1 MHQTPVLCHHICH
14 NNDQS
19 KDLNNRLQVPYLCLS
34 IMKNLL
40 IIGAGRSATALIHYI
55 LEQARQYNF
64 YVTISDADI
73 ELARR
78 KVNDHSHGRSIWLD
92 ASKPNDRRE
101 VIARHDVVVSL
112 LPPQM
117 HLEVAQDCIALGKH
131 MVTASYVSKQVFR
144 LGDEARQ
151 RALVFMNEI
160 GLDPGID
167 HMSAMQR
174 IHKIKAL
181 GGKITAF
188 HSYTG
193 GLVAPESDDNPWH
206 YKFSWNPRNVVLAG
220 QGTAQFLE
228 DGKLKYIP
236 YRRLFRQYRLVD
248 IPNLGKWE
256 VYANRDSLLYR
267 EAYGLQNIRTLFRGT
282 IRHQGFCDAWN
293 ALVRIGL
300 TDATFPIVDSD
311 KLTYHDLMEAFLGI
325 SQHTGSVK
333 DRMAKMIETEPDSD
347 IMKKLEWLGLF
358 SKRRIK
364 VKDATPSLILENL
377 LLEKWSLSPQD
388 KDMIIMQ
395 HVFEYELQRKK
406 RKLTSTLVMK
416 GDDSANTAMSRLV
429 GLPLGIFVKLLM
441 LGKISTTGVNIPTM
455 PEVYEP
461 VMAELEEYGVKFIE
475 QEE

>member
-1 MHQTPVLCHHICH
+1 MQ
-14 NNDQS
+14 
-19 KDLNNRLQVPYLCLS
+19 
-34 IMKNLL
+34 NLL
-40 IIGAGRSATALIHYI
+40 IIGAGRSATVLINYI
-55 LEQARQYNF
+55 LEQARENNF
-64 YVTISDADI
+64 FVTIADADVA
-73 ELARR
+73 LARQKAGNNPNSR
-78 KVNDHSHGRSIWLD
+78 AIWLD
-92 ASKPNDRRE
+92 ASKPNDRRD
-101 VIARHDVVVSL
+101 VISRHDVVVSL

-151 RALVFMNEI
+151 RALVFMNEL

-174 IHKIKAL
+174 IDKIRAK
-181 GGKITAF
+181 GGKITGF
-188 HSYTG
+188 YSYTG

-228 DGKLKYIP
+228 EGKLRYIP
-236 YRRLFRQYRLVD
+236 YRRLFRQYRIIE
-248 IPNLGKWE
+248 IPGMGEWE

-267 EAYGLQNIRTLFRGT
+267 EAYGLQKAKTLFRGT
-282 IRHQGFCDAWN
+282 IRHKGFCDAWN

-311 KLTYHDLMEAFLGI
+311 KLSYHDLMDAFLGI
-325 SQHTGSVK
+325 AEGTGSVK
-333 DRMAKMIETEPDSD
+333 DRIAQLID
-347 IMKKLEWLGLF
+347 IDPEGEIMEKLVWLGLF

-364 VKDATPSLILENL
+364 LKNATPSLILENL
-377 LLEKWSLSPQD
+377 LLEKWALKPND
-388 KDMIIMQ
+388 KDMVIMQ
-395 HVFEYELQRKK
+395 HVFEYELKGRKH
-406 RKLTSTLVMK
+406 KLVSTLTMK
-416 GDDSANTAMSRLV
+416 GNNGMDTAMSRLV

-441 LGKISTTGVNIPTM
+441 QGKISTTGVRIPTM

-461 VMAELEEYGVKFIE
+461 IMQELEQQGIVFTD

>member
-1 MHQTPVLCHHICH
+1 MAFKNVRYQTKRPIIQL
-14 NNDQS
+14 D
-19 KDLNNRLQVPYLCLS
+19 YLCPAL
-34 IMKNLL
+34 MKNLL
-40 IIGAGRSATALIHYI
+40 IIGAGRSATALIQYI
-55 LEQARQYNF
+55 LGQAKQHDF
-64 YVTISDADI
+64 YVTVSDTDI
-73 ELARR
+73 ELARQ
-78 KVNDHSHGRSIWLD
+78 KVADHTNGRAIWLD
-92 ASKPNDRRE
+92 ASKPNDRRD
-101 VIARHDVVVSL
+101 VISRHDVVVSL

-151 RALVFMNEI
+151 RALVFMNEL

-174 IHKIKAL
+174 IHQIKAK

-248 IPNLGKWE
+248 IPDMGQWE

-267 EAYGLQNIRTLFRGT
+267 EAYGLQTINTLFRGT
-282 IRHQGFCDAWN
+282 IRHRGFCDAWN

-311 KLTYHDLMEAFLGI
+311 KLSYHDLMEAFLGI
-325 SQHTGSVK
+325 SRHSGSVR
-333 DRMAKMIETEPDSD
+333 DRVAKMLEIEPESEV
-347 IMKKLEWLGLF
+347 MKKLEWLGLF

-364 VKDATPSLILENL
+364 VKDATPALILENL
-377 LLEKWSLSPQD
+377 LLEKWSLGPQD
-388 KDMIIMQ
+388 KDMVIMQ
-395 HVFEYELQRKK
+395 HVFEYELQRKT
-406 RKLTSTLVMK
+406 RKQTSTLVMK
-416 GDDSANTAMSRLV
+416 GENSTETAMSRLV

-461 VMAELEEYGVKFIE
+461 VMAELEDFGVRFIE
-475 QEE
+475 QEG

>member
-1 MHQTPVLCHHICH
+1 
-14 NNDQS
+14 
-19 KDLNNRLQVPYLCLS
+19 
-34 IMKNLL
+34 MKNVL
-40 IIGAGRSATALIHYI
+40 IIGAGRSATALIGYI
-55 LEQARQYNF
+55 LNEAPKHNF
-64 YVTISDADI
+64 LVTVGDADI

-78 KVNDHSHGRSIWLD
+78 KVKDHSHGRAIWLD

-101 VIARHDVVVSL
+101 VIARHDVIVSL

-151 RALVFMNEI
+151 RALVFMNEL

-174 IHKIKAL
+174 IHQIKNN
-181 GGKITAF
+181 GGKINAF
-188 HSYTG
+188 YSYTG

-228 DGKLKYIP
+228 DSKLKYIP
-236 YRRLFRQYRLVD
+236 YRRLFRQYRNVE
-248 IPNLGKWE
+248 IPGMGEWE
-256 VYANRDSLLYR
+256 VYANRDSLMYK
-267 EAYGLQNIRTLFRGT
+267 EAYGLQNIRTMFRGT
-282 IRHQGFCDAWN
+282 IRHKGFCDAWN

-333 DRMAKMIETEPDSD
+333 DRVARMIETDPDSD
-347 IMKKLEWLGLF
+347 IMQKLEWLGLF

-364 VKDATPSLILENL
+364 LQNATPALILENL
-377 LLEKWSLSPQD
+377 LLEKWALQPND
-388 KDMIIMQ
+388 KDMVIMQ
-395 HVFEYELQRKK
+395 HVFEYEQQRKR
-406 RKLTSTLVMK
+406 RKMTSTLVMK
-416 GDDSANTAMSRLV
+416 GTNSEETAMSRLV
-429 GLPLGIFVKLLM
+429 GLPLGIFVKLRM
-441 LGKISTTGVNIPTM
+441 MGKISTTGVNIPTM

-461 VMAELEEYGVKFIE
+461 VMAELEDNGVKFM
-475 QEE
+475 EEDNPM

>member
-1 MHQTPVLCHHICH
+1 
-14 NNDQS
+14 
-19 KDLNNRLQVPYLCLS
+19 
-34 IMKNLL
+34 MKNLL
-40 IIGAGRSATALIHYI
+40 IIGAGRSATALINYI
-55 LEQARQYNF
+55 LEQARQHDF
-64 YVTISDADI
+64 FITVADADL

-78 KVNDHSHGRSIWLD
+78 KINDHPKGRAIWLD
-92 ASKPNDRRE
+92 ASKTNDRRD
-101 VIARHDVVVSL
+101 VISRHDVVVSL

-117 HLEVAQDCIALGKH
+117 HLEVAQDCISLGKH

-151 RALVFMNEI
+151 RALVFMNEL

-174 IHKIKAL
+174 IHKIKGQ

-188 HSYTG
+188 YSYTG
-193 GLVAPESDDNPWH
+193 GLVAPESDNNPWH

-228 DGKLKYIP
+228 NGKLKYIP

-248 IPNLGKWE
+248 IPGMGDWE
-256 VYANRDSLLYR
+256 VYANRDSLLYKD
-267 EAYGLQNIRTLFRGT
+267 AYGLQDIKTLFRGT
-282 IRHQGFCDAWN
+282 IRHRGFCDAWN

-311 KLTYHDLMEAFLGI
+311 QLTYHDLMEAFLGI

-333 DRMAKMIETEPDSD
+333 DRIAKMIETEPDSE
-347 IMKKLEWLGLF
+347 IMQKLEWLGLF

-364 VKDATPSLILENL
+364 VQNGTPALILENL
-377 LLEKWSLSPQD
+377 LLEKWALQPD
-388 KDMIIMQ
+388 EKDMVIMQ
-395 HVFEYELQRKK
+395 HVFEYEQQRKK

-416 GDDSANTAMSRLV
+416 GENGYETAMSRLV

-441 LGKISTTGVNIPTM
+441 LDKISTTGVNIPTM

-461 VMAELEEYGVKFIE
+461 VMQELEDYGVKFIE

>member
-1 MHQTPVLCHHICH
+1 
-14 NNDQS
+14 
-19 KDLNNRLQVPYLCLS
+19 
-34 IMKNLL
+34 MKNIL
-40 IIGAGRSATALIHYI
+40 IIGAGRSATALINYI
-55 LEQARQYNF
+55 LGQARQHNF
-64 YVTISDADI
+64 LVTVGDADI

-78 KVNDHSHGRSIWLD
+78 KVNDHTHGRAIWLD
-92 ASKPNDRRE
+92 ASKPNDRRD

-117 HLEVAQDCIALGKH
+117 HLEVAQDCISLGKH

-151 RALVFMNEI
+151 RALVFMNEL

-174 IHKIKAL
+174 IHKIKNG

-188 HSYTG
+188 YSYTG

-248 IPNLGKWE
+248 IPDMGSWE

-267 EAYGLQNIRTLFRGT
+267 EAYGLQNIRTMFRGT
-282 IRHQGFCDAWN
+282 IRHVGFCDAWN

-311 KLTYHDLMEAFLGI
+311 KLSYHDLMEAFLGI

-333 DRMAKMIETEPDSD
+333 DRIAKMLETEPESP
-347 IMKKLEWLGLF
+347 IMQKLEWLGLF

-364 VKDATPSLILENL
+364 LQNATPALILENL
-377 LLEKWSLSPQD
+377 LLEKWGLAPQD
-388 KDMIIMQ
+388 KDMVIMQ
-395 HVFEYELQRKK
+395 HVFEYEQARKK
-406 RKLTSTLVMK
+406 RKMTSTLVMK
-416 GDDSANTAMSRLV
+416 GEDSENTAMSKLV
-429 GLPLGIFVKLLM
+429 GLPLGIFVKLLVQD
-441 LGKISTTGVNIPTM
+441 KISTTGVNIPTM

-461 VMAELEEYGVKFIE
+461 VMAELEEYGVKFL
-475 QEE
+475 EEEI

>member
-1 MHQTPVLCHHICH
+1 
-14 NNDQS
+14 
-19 KDLNNRLQVPYLCLS
+19 
-34 IMKNLL
+34 MKNLL
-40 IIGAGRSATALIHYI
+40 IIGAGRSATALINYI
-55 LEQARQYNF
+55 LEQARQHDF
-64 YVTISDADI
+64 FITVADSDI
-73 ELARR
+73 ELAQR
-78 KVNDHSHGRSIWLD
+78 KIEGHPKGRAIWLD
-92 ASKPNDRRE
+92 ASKPNDRRD
-101 VIARHDVVVSL
+101 VINRHDVVVSL

-117 HLEVAQDCIALGKH
+117 HLEVAQDCISLGKH

-151 RALVFMNEI
+151 RALVFMNEL

-174 IHKIKAL
+174 IHKIKGE

-188 HSYTG
+188 YSYTG

-228 DGKLKYIP
+228 NGKLKYIP

-248 IPNLGKWE
+248 IPNMGQWE
-256 VYANRDSLLYR
+256 VYANRDSLLYK
-267 EAYGLQNIRTLFRGT
+267 ESYGLQDIKTLFRGT
-282 IRHQGFCDAWN
+282 IRHRGFCDAWN

-311 KLTYHDLMEAFLGI
+311 QLTYHDLMEAFLGI

-333 DRMAKMIETEPDSD
+333 DRIAKLIEVEPDSEV
-347 IMKKLEWLGLF
+347 MQKLEWLGLF

-364 VKDATPSLILENL
+364 VNNATPSLILESL
-377 LLEKWSLSPQD
+377 LLEKWALQPD
-388 KDMIIMQ
+388 EKDMVIMQ
-395 HVFEYELQRKK
+395 HVFEYEQQRKK

-416 GDDSANTAMSRLV
+416 GENGIETAMSRLV

-461 VMAELEEYGVKFIE
+461 VMQELEEYGVKFIE

>member
-1 MHQTPVLCHHICH
+1 
-14 NNDQS
+14 
-19 KDLNNRLQVPYLCLS
+19 
-34 IMKNLL
+34 MKNVL
-40 IIGAGRSATALIHYI
+40 IIGAGRSATALIGYI
-55 LEQARQYNF
+55 LNEAPKHNF
-64 YVTISDADI
+64 LVTVGDADI

-78 KVNDHSHGRSIWLD
+78 KVKDHSHGRAIWLD

-101 VIARHDVVVSL
+101 VIARHDVIVSL

-151 RALVFMNEI
+151 RALVFMNEL

-174 IHKIKAL
+174 IHQIKNN
-181 GGKITAF
+181 GGKINAF
-188 HSYTG
+188 YSYTG

-228 DGKLKYIP
+228 DSKLKYIP
-236 YRRLFRQYRLVD
+236 YRRLFRQYRNVE
-248 IPNLGKWE
+248 IPGMGEWE
-256 VYANRDSLLYR
+256 VYANRDSLMYK
-267 EAYGLQNIRTLFRGT
+267 EAYGLQNIRTMFRGT
-282 IRHQGFCDAWN
+282 IRHKGFCDAWN

-325 SQHTGSVK
+325 SQHAGSVK
-333 DRMAKMIETEPDSD
+333 DRVARMIETDPDSD
-347 IMKKLEWLGLF
+347 IMQKLEWLGLF

-364 VKDATPSLILENL
+364 LQNATPALILENL
-377 LLEKWSLSPQD
+377 LLEKWALQPND
-388 KDMIIMQ
+388 TDMVIMQ
-395 HVFEYELQRKK
+395 HVFEYEQQRKR
-406 RKLTSTLVMK
+406 RKMTSTLVMK
-416 GDDSANTAMSRLV
+416 GTNSEETAMSRLV

-441 LGKISTTGVNIPTM
+441 MGKISTTGVNIPTM

-461 VMAELEEYGVKFIE
+461 VMAELEDHGVKFM
-475 QEE
+475 EEDNPM

>member
-1 MHQTPVLCHHICH
+1 
-14 NNDQS
+14 
-19 KDLNNRLQVPYLCLS
+19 
-34 IMKNLL
+34 MKNLL
-40 IIGAGRSATALIHYI
+40 IIGAGRSATALINYT
-55 LEQARQYNF
+55 LEQARQHNF
-64 YVTISDADI
+64 FITVADADI
-73 ELARR
+73 DLARQ
-78 KVNDHSHGRSIWLD
+78 KVGDNPNGRAIWLD
-92 ASKPNDRRE
+92 ASKPNDRRD
-101 VIARHDVVVSL
+101 IINRHDVVVSL

-117 HLEVAQDCIALGKH
+117 HLEVAQDCISLGKH

-151 RALVFMNEI
+151 RALVFMNEL

-174 IHKIKAL
+174 IHQIKAR

-188 HSYTG
+188 YSYTG

-236 YRRLFRQYRLVD
+236 YRRLFRQYRLVN
-248 IPNLGKWE
+248 IPGMGEWE

-267 EAYGLQNIRTLFRGT
+267 EAYGLQDIKTMFRGT
-282 IRHQGFCDAWN
+282 IRHKGFCDAWN

-333 DRMAKMIETEPDSD
+333 DRIAKLIETDPEGE
-347 IMKKLEWLGLF
+347 IMQKLEWLGLF

-364 VKDATPSLILENL
+364 VKNATPALILENL
-377 LLEKWSLSPQD
+377 LLEKWALQPND
-388 KDMIIMQ
+388 KDMVIMQ
-395 HVFEYELQRKK
+395 HVFEYEINRRKH
-406 RKLTSTLVMK
+406 KLTSTLTMK
-416 GDDSANTAMSRLV
+416 GSNGADTAMSRLV
-429 GLPLGIFVKLLM
+429 GLPLGIFVKLLLM
-441 LGKISTTGVNIPTM
+441 DKISTTGVNIPTM

-461 VMAELEEYGVKFIE
+461 VMQELEQYGVKFTE
-475 QEE
+475 KEE

>member
-1 MHQTPVLCHHICH
+1 MQ
-14 NNDQS
+14 
-19 KDLNNRLQVPYLCLS
+19 
-34 IMKNLL
+34 NLL
-40 IIGAGRSATALIHYI
+40 IIGAGRSATVLINYI
-55 LEQARQYNF
+55 LEQSRQYNF
-64 YVTISDADI
+64 FVTVADADI
-73 ELARR
+73 ALAQQ
-78 KVNDHSHGRSIWLD
+78 KVGTHPNGRAIWLD
-92 ASKPNDRRE
+92 ASKPNDRRD
-101 VIARHDVVVSL
+101 IIGRHDVVVSM

-117 HLEVAQDCIALGKH
+117 HIEVAQDCIALGKH
-131 MVTASYVSKQVFR
+131 LVTASYVSKQVFR
-144 LGDEARQ
+144 LGDEVRQ
-151 RALVFMNEI
+151 RALVFMNEL

-174 IHKIKAL
+174 INDIRAK

-188 HSYTG
+188 YSYTG
-193 GLVAPESDDNPWH
+193 GLVAPESDNNPWH

-228 DGKLKYIP
+228 DSKLKYIP
-236 YRRLFRQYRLVD
+236 YRRLFRQYRLVQV
-248 IPNLGKWE
+248 PGMGEWE

-267 EAYGLQNIRTLFRGT
+267 DAYGLSDIQTLFRGT
-282 IRHQGFCDAWN
+282 VRHRGFCDAWN

-300 TDATFPIVDSD
+300 TDATFPIVNSD

-333 DRMAKMIETEPDSD
+333 DRMAKLLETEPESP
-347 IMKKLEWLGLF
+347 IMQKLEWLGLF

-364 VKDATPSLILENL
+364 VKDATPALILEQL
-377 LLEKWSLSPQD
+377 LLEKWALQPQD
-388 KDMIIMQ
+388 KDMVIMQ
-395 HVFEYELQRKK
+395 HVFEYELDGKP

-416 GDDSANTAMSRLV
+416 GNDGTDTAMSRLV

-461 VMAELEEYGVKFIE
+461 VMAELEEYGVRF
-475 QEE
+475 EEVEA

>member
-1 MHQTPVLCHHICH
+1 MQ
-14 NNDQS
+14 
-19 KDLNNRLQVPYLCLS
+19 
-34 IMKNLL
+34 NLL
-40 IIGAGRSATALIHYI
+40 IIGAGRSATVLINYI

-64 YVTISDADI
+64 FVTVADADLS
-73 ELARR
+73 LAQQ
-78 KVNDHSHGRSIWLD
+78 KVHGHANGRAIWLD
-92 ASKPNDRRE
+92 ASKPTDRKD
-101 VIARHDVVVSL
+101 IINRHDVIVSL

-117 HLEVAQDCIALGKH
+117 HLDVAQDCIVLGKH

-151 RALVFMNEI
+151 RALVFMNEL

-174 IHKIKAL
+174 IHQIKAK

-188 HSYTG
+188 YSYTG

-228 DGKLKYIP
+228 DNKLKYIP
-236 YRRLFRQYRLVD
+236 YRRLFRQYRIVN
-248 IPNLGKWE
+248 IPNMGEFE

-267 EAYGLQNIRTLFRGT
+267 DAYGLTDIKTLFRGT
-282 IRHQGFCDAWN
+282 IRHRGFCDAWN

-311 KLTYHDLMEAFLGI
+311 QLTYHDLMEAFLGI

-333 DRMAKMIETEPDSD
+333 DRVAKMIETEPDGE

-364 VKDATPSLILENL
+364 LKNATPSLILENL
-377 LLEKWSLSPQD
+377 LLEKWALGPQE
-388 KDMIIMQ
+388 KDMVIMQ
-395 HVFEYELQRKK
+395 HVFEYELNRKK
-406 RKLTSTLVMK
+406 KKLTSTLIMK
-416 GDDSANTAMSRLV
+416 GNNGSDTAMSKLV
-429 GLPLGIFVKLLM
+429 GLPLGIFVKLLL

-461 VMAELEEYGVKFIE
+461 VMQELAEYGVEFIE
-475 QEE
+475 EEE

>member
-1 MHQTPVLCHHICH
+1 MQ
-14 NNDQS
+14 
-19 KDLNNRLQVPYLCLS
+19 
-34 IMKNLL
+34 NLL
-40 IIGAGRSATALIHYI
+40 IIGAGRSATALINYI

-64 YVTISDADI
+64 FVTVGDADMA
-73 ELARR
+73 LAQQ
-78 KVNDHSHGRSIWLD
+78 KINGHPNGRAIWLD
-92 ASKPNDRRE
+92 ASKPNDRKD
-101 VIARHDVVVSL
+101 IINRHDVIVSL

-117 HLEVAQDCIALGKH
+117 HLDVAQDCIVLGKH

-151 RALVFMNEI
+151 RALVFMNEL

-174 IHKIKAL
+174 INQIKAK

-188 HSYTG
+188 YSYTG
-193 GLVAPESDDNPWH
+193 GLVAPESDTNPWH

-228 DGKLKYIP
+228 DNKLKYIP
-236 YRRLFRQYRLVD
+236 YRRLFRQYRIVN
-248 IPNLGKWE
+248 IPNMGEFE

-267 EAYGLQNIRTLFRGT
+267 EAYGLQDIKTLFRGT
-282 IRHQGFCDAWN
+282 IRHRGFCDAWN

-311 KLTYHDLMEAFLGI
+311 QLTYHDLMEAFLGI

-333 DRMAKMIETEPDSD
+333 DRVAKMLETEPDSE

-364 VKDATPSLILENL
+364 LNNATPSLILENL
-377 LLEKWSLSPQD
+377 LLEKWALGPQE
-388 KDMIIMQ
+388 KDMVIMQ
-395 HVFEYELQRKK
+395 HVFEYELNRRKK
-406 RKLTSTLVMK
+406 KLTSTLIMK
-416 GDDSANTAMSRLV
+416 GTNGHDTAMSKLV
-429 GLPLGIFVKLLM
+429 GLPLGIFVKLLL
-441 LGKISTTGVNIPTM
+441 LGKISTTGVNIPIM

-461 VMAELEEYGVKFIE
+461 VMQELAEHGVEFIE
-475 QEE
+475 EEE

>member
-1 MHQTPVLCHHICH
+1 
-14 NNDQS
+14 
-19 KDLNNRLQVPYLCLS
+19 
-34 IMKNLL
+34 MKNLL
-40 IIGAGRSATALIHYI
+40 IIGAGRSATALINYI
-55 LEQARQYNF
+55 LDQGKKHNF
-64 YVTISDADI
+64 FITVADASI
-73 ELARR
+73 ELAQR
-78 KVNDHSHGRSIWLD
+78 KVNNHPNGRAIWLD
-92 ASKPNDRRE
+92 ASKPSDRHD
-101 VIARHDVVVSL
+101 VIQRHDVVVSL

-117 HLEVAQDCIALGKH
+117 HLEVAQDCIVLGKH

-151 RALVFMNEI
+151 RALVFMNEL

-174 IHKIKAL
+174 INEIRNK

-188 HSYTG
+188 YSYTG

-236 YRRLFRQYRLVD
+236 YRRIFRQYRIID
-248 IPNLGKWE
+248 IPGLGKWE
-256 VYANRDSLLYR
+256 MYANRDSMMYR
-267 EAYGLQNIRTLFRGT
+267 EAYGLQDIKTLLRGT
-282 IRHQGFCDAWN
+282 IRHVGFCDAWN

-333 DRMAKMIETEPDSD
+333 DRIAKLVETEPDSE
-347 IMKKLEWLGLF
+347 IMQKLEWLGLF
-358 SKRRIK
+358 SKKRIK
-364 VKDATPSLILENL
+364 INNATPSLILENM
-377 LLEKWSLSPQD
+377 LLEKWALQP
-388 KDMIIMQ
+388 KDRDMVIMQ
-395 HVFEYELQRKK
+395 HVFEYEIGRKK
-406 RKLTSTLVMK
+406 KKLTSTLVMK
-416 GDDSANTAMSRLV
+416 GDDAEHTAMSKLV
-429 GLPLGIFVKLLM
+429 GLPLGIFVNLLLQGKL
-441 LGKISTTGVNIPTM
+441 SPTGVNIPIM

-461 VMAELEEYGVKFIE
+461 VMAELQNHGVVFEDVEE
-475 QEE
+475 

>member
-1 MHQTPVLCHHICH
+1 
-14 NNDQS
+14 
-19 KDLNNRLQVPYLCLS
+19 
-34 IMKNLL
+34 MKNVL
-40 IIGAGRSATALIHYI
+40 IIGAGRSATALIGYI
-55 LEQARQYNF
+55 LNEAPKHNF
-64 YVTISDADI
+64 LVTVGDADI

-78 KVNDHSHGRSIWLD
+78 KVKDHTHGRAIWLD

-101 VIARHDVVVSL
+101 VIARHDVIVSL

-117 HLEVAQDCIALGKH
+117 HLEVAQDCISLGKH

-151 RALVFMNEI
+151 RALVFMNEL

-174 IHKIKAL
+174 IHQIKNN
-181 GGKITAF
+181 GGKINAF
-188 HSYTG
+188 YSYTG

-236 YRRLFRQYRLVD
+236 YRRLFRQYRNVE
-248 IPNLGKWE
+248 IPGMGEWE
-256 VYANRDSLLYR
+256 VYANRDSLMYK
-267 EAYGLQNIRTLFRGT
+267 EAYGLQNIRTMFRGT
-282 IRHQGFCDAWN
+282 IRHKGFCDAWN

-325 SQHTGSVK
+325 SQHVGSVK
-333 DRMAKMIETEPDSD
+333 DRVAKMIETEPESD
-347 IMKKLEWLGLF
+347 IMQKLEWLGLF
-358 SKRRIK
+358 SKRKIK
-364 VKDATPSLILENL
+364 LQNATPALILENL
-377 LLEKWSLSPQD
+377 LLEKWALQPHD
-388 KDMIIMQ
+388 RDMVIMQ
-395 HVFEYELQRKK
+395 HVFEYEQQRKR
-406 RKLTSTLVMK
+406 RKMTSTLVMK
-416 GDDSANTAMSRLV
+416 GNNSEETAMSRLV

-441 LGKISTTGVNIPTM
+441 MGKISTTGVNIPTM

-461 VMAELEEYGVKFIE
+461 VMAELEDHGVKFM
-475 QEE
+475 EEDTPL

>member
-1 MHQTPVLCHHICH
+1 
-14 NNDQS
+14 
-19 KDLNNRLQVPYLCLS
+19 
-34 IMKNLL
+34 MKNLL
-40 IIGAGRSATALIHYI
+40 IIGAGRSATALIKYV
-55 LEQARQYNF
+55 LEQARQHDF
-64 YVTISDADI
+64 FITLADADL
-73 ELARR
+73 EMARR
-78 KVNDHSHGRSIWLD
+78 KINDHPKGRAIWLD
-92 ASKPNDRRE
+92 ASKTNDRRD
-101 VIARHDVVVSL
+101 IISRHDVVVSL

-117 HLEVAQDCIALGKH
+117 HLEVAQDCISLGKH

-151 RALVFMNEI
+151 RALVFMNEL

-174 IHKIKAL
+174 IHKIKAE

-188 HSYTG
+188 YSYTG

-228 DGKLKYIP
+228 NGKLKYIP

-248 IPNLGKWE
+248 IPDMGQWE
-256 VYANRDSLLYR
+256 VYANRDSLLYKD
-267 EAYGLQNIRTLFRGT
+267 AYGLQDIKTLFRGT
-282 IRHQGFCDAWN
+282 IRHRGFCDAWN

-311 KLTYHDLMEAFLGI
+311 QLTYHDLMEAFLGI

-333 DRMAKMIETEPDSD
+333 ERIAKLIEVEPDSEV
-347 IMKKLEWLGLF
+347 IQKLEWLGLF

-364 VKDATPSLILENL
+364 VKNATPSLILENL
-377 LLEKWSLSPQD
+377 LLEKWALQPD
-388 KDMIIMQ
+388 EKDMVIMQ
-395 HVFEYELQRKK
+395 HVFEYEQQRKK
-406 RKLTSTLVMK
+406 RKRTSTLIMK
-416 GDDSANTAMSRLV
+416 GENGIETAMSRLV

-441 LGKISTTGVNIPTM
+441 LGKISTTGVSIPTM

-461 VMAELEEYGVKFIE
+461 VMQELEEYGVKFIE

>member
-1 MHQTPVLCHHICH
+1 MQ
-14 NNDQS
+14 
-19 KDLNNRLQVPYLCLS
+19 
-34 IMKNLL
+34 NLL
-40 IIGAGRSATALIHYI
+40 IIGAGRSATALINYI
-55 LEQARQYNF
+55 LEAARQHNF
-64 YVTISDADI
+64 FVTVADADL
-73 ELARR
+73 EMAQR
-78 KVNDHSHGRSIWLD
+78 KVEGKPNGRAIWLD
-92 ASKPNDRRE
+92 ASKTNDRRD
-101 VIARHDVVVSL
+101 VIQRHDVVVSL

-117 HLEVAQDCIALGKH
+117 HLELAQDCIALGKH
-131 MVTASYVSKQVFR
+131 MVTASYVSKQVLR
-144 LGDEARQ
+144 LGDDARQ

-174 IHKIKAL
+174 IHKIKAE

-188 HSYTG
+188 YSYTG

-248 IPNLGKWE
+248 IPDMGQWE

-267 EAYGLQNIRTLFRGT
+267 EAYGLKNIKTLFRGT
-282 IRHQGFCDAWN
+282 IRHRGFCDAWN

-311 KLTYHDLMEAFLGI
+311 QLTYHDLMEAFLGI

-333 DRMAKMIETEPDSD
+333 DRIAKVIELPPDD
-347 IMKKLEWLGLF
+347 EVMKKLEWLGLF

-364 VKDATPSLILENL
+364 VKNATPALILENL
-377 LLEKWSLSPQD
+377 LLEKWALQPQD
-388 KDMIIMQ
+388 RDMVIMQ
-395 HVFEYELQRKK
+395 HVFEYELNRRK

-416 GDDSANTAMSRLV
+416 GENSDDTAMSRLV

-461 VMAELEEYGVKFIE
+461 VMQELEALGVRFIE
-475 QEE
+475 HEE

>member
-1 MHQTPVLCHHICH
+1 
-14 NNDQS
+14 
-19 KDLNNRLQVPYLCLS
+19 
-34 IMKNLL
+34 MKNLL
-40 IIGAGRSATALIHYI
+40 IIGAGRSATALIQYI
-55 LEQARQYNF
+55 LGQAKQHNF
-64 YVTISDADI
+64 YVTVSDADI
-73 ELARR
+73 ELARK
-78 KVNDHSHGRSIWLD
+78 KVNDHTHGRAIWLD

-101 VIARHDVVVSL
+101 IIARHDVVVSL

-117 HLEVAQDCIALGKH
+117 HLEVAQDCISLGKH

-174 IHKIKAL
+174 IHQIKAL

-188 HSYTG
+188 YSYTG

-248 IPNLGKWE
+248 IPAMGQWE

-282 IRHQGFCDAWN
+282 IRHRGFCDAWN

-300 TDATFPIVDSD
+300 TDATFPIVNSD
-311 KLTYHDLMEAFLGI
+311 QLTYHDLMEAFLGI

-333 DRMAKMIETEPDSD
+333 DRIAKMIEVEPESD
-347 IMKKLEWLGLF
+347 VMQKLEWLGLF
-358 SKRRIK
+358 SKKRIK
-364 VKDATPSLILENL
+364 VKDATPALILENL
-377 LLEKWSLSPQD
+377 LLEKWALGTQD
-388 KDMIIMQ
+388 KDMVIMQ

-406 RKLTSTLVMK
+406 KKLTSTLVMK
-416 GDDSANTAMSRLV
+416 GADSADTAMSRLV

-461 VMAELEEYGVKFIE
+461 VLTELEDYGVKFVE
-475 QEE
+475 QED

>member
-1 MHQTPVLCHHICH
+1 
-14 NNDQS
+14 
-19 KDLNNRLQVPYLCLS
+19 
-34 IMKNLL
+34 MKNLL
-40 IIGAGRSATALIHYI
+40 IIGAGRSATALINYI
-55 LEQARQYNF
+55 LEQARQHDF
-64 YVTISDADI
+64 FITVADSEL
-73 ELARR
+73 ELAQR
-78 KVNDHSHGRSIWLD
+78 KVHGHPKGRAIWLD
-92 ASKPNDRRE
+92 ASKTNDRRD
-101 VIARHDVVVSL
+101 VISRHDVVVSL

-117 HLEVAQDCIALGKH
+117 HLEVAQDCISLGKH

-151 RALVFMNEI
+151 RALVFMNEL

-174 IHKIKAL
+174 IHKIKGQ

-188 HSYTG
+188 YSYTG
-193 GLVAPESDDNPWH
+193 GLVAPESDNNPWH

-228 DGKLKYIP
+228 NGKLKYIP

-248 IPNLGKWE
+248 IPNMGEWE
-256 VYANRDSLLYR
+256 VYANRDSLLYKD
-267 EAYGLQNIRTLFRGT
+267 AYGLQDIKTLFRGT
-282 IRHQGFCDAWN
+282 IRHRGFCDAWN

-311 KLTYHDLMEAFLGI
+311 QLTYHDLMEAFLGI

-333 DRMAKMIETEPDSD
+333 DRVAKMIETEPDSE
-347 IMKKLEWLGLF
+347 IMQKLEWLGLF

-364 VKDATPSLILENL
+364 VSNGTPALILENL
-377 LLEKWSLSPQD
+377 LLEKWALQPD
-388 KDMIIMQ
+388 EKDMVIMQ
-395 HVFEYELQRKK
+395 HVFEYEQQRKK

-416 GDDSANTAMSRLV
+416 GENGNETAMSRLV

-441 LGKISTTGVNIPTM
+441 LGKISTTGVSIPTM

-461 VMAELEEYGVKFIE
+461 VMKELEEYGVKFIE

>member
-1 MHQTPVLCHHICH
+1 
-14 NNDQS
+14 
-19 KDLNNRLQVPYLCLS
+19 
-34 IMKNLL
+34 MKNLL
-40 IIGAGRSATALIHYI
+40 IIGAGRSATALINYI
-55 LEQARQYNF
+55 LEQARQHDF
-64 YVTISDADI
+64 FITVADADI
-73 ELARR
+73 SLAQQ
-78 KVNDHSHGRSIWLD
+78 KIGGHPKGRAIWLD
-92 ASKPNDRRE
+92 ASKPNDRRD
-101 VIARHDVVVSL
+101 VISRHDVVVSL

-117 HLEVAQDCIALGKH
+117 HLEVAQDCISLGKH

-151 RALVFMNEI
+151 RALVFMNEL

-174 IHKIKAL
+174 IHKIRAE

-188 HSYTG
+188 YSYTG

-228 DGKLKYIP
+228 DSKLKYIP
-236 YRRLFRQYRLVD
+236 YRRLFRQYRLID
-248 IPNLGKWE
+248 IPGMGKWE

-267 EAYGLQNIRTLFRGT
+267 EAYGLRDIRTLFRGT

-311 KLTYHDLMEAFLGI
+311 QLTYHDLMEAFLGI

-333 DRMAKMIETEPDSD
+333 DRIAKLIEVDPEGEV
-347 IMKKLEWLGLF
+347 MQKLEWLGLF

-364 VKDATPSLILENL
+364 VNNATPSLILENL
-377 LLEKWSLSPQD
+377 LLEKWSLQPND
-388 KDMIIMQ
+388 KDMVIMQ
-395 HVFEYELQRKK
+395 HVFEYEQSRRK
-406 RKLTSTLVMK
+406 RKLTSTLVIK
-416 GDDSANTAMSRLV
+416 GQNSADTAMSKLV

-441 LGKISTTGVNIPTM
+441 LGKISTTGVSIPTM

-461 VMAELEEYGVKFIE
+461 IMKELEGYGVKFTE
-475 QEE
+475 REE

>member
-1 MHQTPVLCHHICH
+1 MQH
-14 NNDQS
+14 
-19 KDLNNRLQVPYLCLS
+19 
-34 IMKNLL
+34 LL
-40 IIGAGRSATALIHYI
+40 IIGAGRSATALINYI
-55 LEQARQYNF
+55 LDQARQHNFFVTVADADLEQAR
-64 YVTISDADI
+64 
-73 ELARR
+73 R
-78 KVNDHSHGRSIWLD
+78 KIGDRPNGRATWLD
-92 ASKPNDRRE
+92 ASKPNDRRDL
-101 VIARHDVVVSL
+101 IQRHDVVVSL

-144 LGDEARQ
+144 LGDEVRQ
-151 RALVFMNEI
+151 RALIFMNEL

-174 IHKIKAL
+174 IHQIKNA

-188 HSYTG
+188 YSYTG

-228 DGKLKYIP
+228 NEKLKFIP
-236 YRRLFRQYRLVD
+236 YRRLFRQYHTVN
-248 IPNLGKWE
+248 IPGMGEWE
-256 VYANRDSLLYR
+256 VYANRDSLLYKD
-267 EAYGLQNIRTLFRGT
+267 AYGLNDIKTLFRGT
-282 IRHQGFCDAWN
+282 IRHKGFCDAWN

-311 KLTYHDLMEAFLGI
+311 KLTYHDLMDAFLGI

-333 DRMAKMIETEPDSD
+333 DRIAKIIEVDPEGEV
-347 IMKKLEWLGLF
+347 MQKLEWLGLF

-364 VKDATPSLILENL
+364 AANATPALILENL
-377 LLEKWSLSPQD
+377 LLEKWALQPGD
-388 KDMIIMQ
+388 KDMVIMQ
-395 HVFEYELQRKK
+395 HVFEYEQARRKK
-406 RKLTSTLVMK
+406 KLTSTLVMK
-416 GDDSANTAMSRLV
+416 GENSEETAMSRLV

-461 VMAELEEYGVKFIE
+461 VMRELEDFGVKFVE
-475 QEE
+475 HEEG

>member
-1 MHQTPVLCHHICH
+1 
-14 NNDQS
+14 
-19 KDLNNRLQVPYLCLS
+19 
-34 IMKNLL
+34 MKNLL
-40 IIGAGRSATALIHYI
+40 IIGAGRSATALISYI
-55 LEQARQYNF
+55 LEQARQHNF
-64 YVTISDADI
+64 FVTVADADI
-73 ELARR
+73 SLAQQ
-78 KVNDHSHGRSIWLD
+78 KLGNNPNGRAIWLD
-92 ASKPNDRRE
+92 ASKPNDRRD
-101 VIARHDVVVSL
+101 IINRHDVVVSL

-117 HLEVAQDCIALGKH
+117 HLEVAQDCISLGKH

-151 RALVFMNEI
+151 RALVFMNEL

-174 IHKIKAL
+174 IHQIKAK

-188 HSYTG
+188 YSYTG
-193 GLVAPESDDNPWH
+193 GLVAPESDNNPWH

-236 YRRLFRQYRLVD
+236 YRRLFRQYRLVN
-248 IPNLGKWE
+248 IPGMGEWE

-267 EAYGLQNIRTLFRGT
+267 EAYGLQDIKTMFRGT
-282 IRHQGFCDAWN
+282 IRHKGFCDAWN

-333 DRMAKMIETEPDSD
+333 DRMAKLIETDPEGE
-347 IMKKLEWLGLF
+347 IMQKLEWLGLF
-358 SKRRIK
+358 GKRRIK
-364 VKDATPSLILENL
+364 VKNATPALILENL
-377 LLEKWSLSPQD
+377 LLEKWALQPND
-388 KDMIIMQ
+388 KDMVIMQ
-395 HVFEYELQRKK
+395 HVFEYEINRRKH
-406 RKLTSTLVMK
+406 KLTSTLTMK
-416 GDDSANTAMSRLV
+416 GNNGSDTAMSRLV
-429 GLPLGIFVKLLM
+429 GLPLGIFVKLLLM
-441 LGKISTTGVNIPTM
+441 GKISTTGVNIPTM

-461 VMAELEEYGVKFIE
+461 VMQELEQYGVKFTE
-475 QEE
+475 KEE

>member
-1 MHQTPVLCHHICH
+1 
-14 NNDQS
+14 
-19 KDLNNRLQVPYLCLS
+19 
-34 IMKNLL
+34 MKNLL
-40 IIGAGRSATALIHYI
+40 IIGAGRSATILINYI
-55 LEQARQYNF
+55 LEQAKQNNF
-64 YVTISDADI
+64 FVTIADADI
-73 ELARR
+73 ELAQ
-78 KVNDHSHGRSIWLD
+78 KKIKDHPNGRAIWLD

-101 VIARHDVVVSL
+101 VINRHDVVVSL

-117 HLEVAQDCIALGKH
+117 HLEVAQDCIVLGKH

-151 RALVFMNEI
+151 RALVFMNEL

-174 IHKIKAL
+174 IHQIQAN
-181 GGKITAF
+181 GGKITSF

-228 DGKLKYIP
+228 EGKLKYIP
-236 YRRLFRQYRLVD
+236 YRRLFRQYRLID
-248 IPNLGKWE
+248 IPEMGQWE
-256 VYANRDSLLYR
+256 VYANRDSLMYK
-267 EAYGLQNIRTLFRGT
+267 EAYGLQNIKTLFRGT
-282 IRHQGFCDAWN
+282 IRHVGFCDAWN

-333 DRMAKMIETEPDSD
+333 DRVAKMIETEPNSE
-347 IMKKLEWLGLF
+347 IMQKLEWLGLF
-358 SKRRIK
+358 SKKRIK
-364 VKDATPSLILENL
+364 VQNATPSLILERL
-377 LLEKWSLSPQD
+377 LLEKWGLQPNDQD
-388 KDMIIMQ
+388 MVIMQ
-395 HVFEYELQRKK
+395 HVFEYELNRKK
-406 RKLTSTLVMK
+406 KKLTSTLVMK
-416 GDDSANTAMSRLV
+416 GHNSEETAMSTLV

-441 LGKISTTGVNIPTM
+441 QGKISTTGVNIPTM

-461 VMAELEEYGVKFIE
+461 IMAELETFGVKFIE
-475 QEE
+475 EES

>member
-1 MHQTPVLCHHICH
+1 M
-14 NNDQS
+14 
-19 KDLNNRLQVPYLCLS
+19 
-34 IMKNLL
+34 
-40 IIGAGRSATALIHYI
+40 
-55 LEQARQYNF
+55 
-64 YVTISDADI
+64 
-73 ELARR
+73 
-78 KVNDHSHGRSIWLD
+78 
-92 ASKPNDRRE
+92 
-101 VIARHDVVVSL
+101 
-112 LPPQM
+112 
-117 HLEVAQDCIALGKH
+117 
-131 MVTASYVSKQVFR
+131 
-144 LGDEARQ
+144 
-151 RALVFMNEI
+151 
-160 GLDPGID
+160 
-167 HMSAMQR
+167 
-174 IHKIKAL
+174 
-181 GGKITAF
+181 
-188 HSYTG
+188 
-193 GLVAPESDDNPWH
+193 
-206 YKFSWNPRNVVLAG
+206 
-220 QGTAQFLE
+220 
-228 DGKLKYIP
+228 
-236 YRRLFRQYRLVD
+236 VD
-248 IPNLGKWE
+248 IPDLGKWE

-347 IMKKLEWLGLF
+347 VMKKLEWLGLF

-377 LLEKWSLSPQD
+377 LLEKWSLGLND

-416 GDDSANTAMSRLV
+416 GDNSTDTAMSRLV

>member
-1 MHQTPVLCHHICH
+1 MQ
-14 NNDQS
+14 
-19 KDLNNRLQVPYLCLS
+19 
-34 IMKNLL
+34 NLL
-40 IIGAGRSATALIHYI
+40 IIGAGRSATALINYI

-64 YVTISDADI
+64 FVTVGDADMA
-73 ELARR
+73 LAQQ
-78 KVNDHSHGRSIWLD
+78 KINGHPNGRAIWLD
-92 ASKPNDRRE
+92 ASKPNDRKD
-101 VIARHDVVVSL
+101 IINRHDVIVSL

-117 HLEVAQDCIALGKH
+117 HLDVAQDCIVLGKH

-151 RALVFMNEI
+151 RALVFMNEL

-174 IHKIKAL
+174 INQIKAK

-188 HSYTG
+188 YSYTG
-193 GLVAPESDDNPWH
+193 GLVAPESDTNPWH

-228 DGKLKYIP
+228 DNKLKYIP
-236 YRRLFRQYRLVD
+236 YRRLFRQYRIVN
-248 IPNLGKWE
+248 IPNMGEFE

-267 EAYGLQNIRTLFRGT
+267 EAYGLQDIKTLFRGT
-282 IRHQGFCDAWN
+282 IRHRGFCDAWN

-311 KLTYHDLMEAFLGI
+311 QLTYHDLMEAFLGI

-333 DRMAKMIETEPDSD
+333 DRVAKMLETEPDSE

-364 VKDATPSLILENL
+364 LNNATPSLILENL
-377 LLEKWSLSPQD
+377 LLEKWALGPQE
-388 KDMIIMQ
+388 KDMVIMQ
-395 HVFEYELQRKK
+395 HVFEYELNRRKK
-406 RKLTSTLVMK
+406 KLTSTLIMK
-416 GDDSANTAMSRLV
+416 GTNGHDTAMSKLV
-429 GLPLGIFVKLLM
+429 GLPLGIFVKLLL
-441 LGKISTTGVNIPTM
+441 LGKISTTGVNIPIM

-461 VMAELEEYGVKFIE
+461 VMQELAEYGVEFIE
-475 QEE
+475 EEE

>member
-1 MHQTPVLCHHICH
+1 MQ
-14 NNDQS
+14 
-19 KDLNNRLQVPYLCLS
+19 
-34 IMKNLL
+34 NLL
-40 IIGAGRSATALIHYI
+40 IIGAGRSATVLINYI
-55 LEQARQYNF
+55 LEQARQHNF
-64 YVTISDADI
+64 FVTVADADLS
-73 ELARR
+73 LAQQ
-78 KVNDHSHGRSIWLD
+78 KVQGHTNGRAIWLD
-92 ASKPNDRRE
+92 ASKPTDRKD
-101 VIARHDVVVSL
+101 IINRHDVIVSL

-117 HLEVAQDCIALGKH
+117 HLDVAQDCIVLGKH

-151 RALVFMNEI
+151 RALVFMNEL

-174 IHKIKAL
+174 IHQIKAK

-188 HSYTG
+188 YSYTG

-228 DGKLKYIP
+228 DNKLKYIP

-248 IPNLGKWE
+248 IPNMGQFE

-267 EAYGLQNIRTLFRGT
+267 DAYGLQDIKTLFRGT
-282 IRHQGFCDAWN
+282 IRHRGFCDAWN

-311 KLTYHDLMEAFLGI
+311 QLTYHDLMEAFLGI

-333 DRMAKMIETEPDSD
+333 DRVAKMIETEPDGE

-364 VKDATPSLILENL
+364 LKNATPSLILENL
-377 LLEKWSLSPQD
+377 LLEKWALGPQE
-388 KDMIIMQ
+388 KDMVIMQ
-395 HVFEYELQRKK
+395 HVFEYELNRKK
-406 RKLTSTLVMK
+406 KKLTSTLIMK
-416 GDDSANTAMSRLV
+416 GHDGSDTAMSRLV
-429 GLPLGIFVKLLM
+429 GLPLGIFVKLLL

-461 VMAELEEYGVKFIE
+461 VMQELEAHGVQFIE
-475 QEE
+475 EEE